1 MKIKKKEKSVLD
13 IIVAN
18 VITLIFILTFLLMVF
33 FVYCSMTNRMPT
45 VFGYHMLR
53 VVTGSMDPTYPEGSY
68 IVVKSTDTD
77 KLKVGEVISF
87 YSRDE
92 AIAGQINTHRIKEIK
107 NNNGTKSFVTKGDAN
122 PTQDPVEVQPE
133 DIVGKVIAH
142 ANIIDGIGKAIRN
155 PWVYLIIVIIPLS
168 VRFIIELKNVAV
180 AYLEYKKEKDNQ
192 QEIVKL
198 AQEQLEK
205 EKLKQGEAE
214 LNKEK
219 DEETGSSA
227 ENTDQAVK

>member
-33 FVYCSMTNRMPT
+33 FVYCSMTNRMAT

-92 AIAGQINTHRIKEIK
+92 AIAGQVNTHRIKEIK

-122 PTQDPVEVQPE
+122 PTQDPVEVRPE
-133 DIVGKVIAH
+133 DIVGKVVAH

-227 ENTDQAVK
+227 ENTD

>member
-92 AIAGQINTHRIKEIK
+92 AIAGQVNTHRIKEIK
-107 NNNGTKSFVTKGDAN
+107 NNNGTKLFVTKGDAN

-142 ANIIDGIGKAIRN
+142 ANVIDGIGKAIRN

-205 EKLKQGEAE
+205 EKLNQGEAE

-227 ENTDQAVK
+227 ENTD

>member
-92 AIAGQINTHRIKEIK
+92 AIAGQVNTHRIKEIK
-107 NNNGTKSFVTKGDAN
+107 NNNGTKLFVTKGDAN

-142 ANIIDGIGKAIRN
+142 ANIIDNIGKAIRN

-227 ENTDQAVK
+227 ENTD

>member
-87 YSRDE
+87 YS
-92 AIAGQINTHRIKEIK
+92 
-107 NNNGTKSFVTKGDAN
+107 
-122 PTQDPVEVQPE
+122 
-133 DIVGKVIAH
+133 IAH
-142 ANIIDGIGKAIRN
+142 
-155 PWVYLIIVIIPLS
+155 LILS
-168 VRFIIELKNVAV
+168 ILLQPKFLFIFLLLVC
-180 AYLEYKKEKDNQ
+180 
-192 QEIVKL
+192 
-198 AQEQLEK
+198 
-205 EKLKQGEAE
+205 
-214 LNKEK
+214 
-219 DEETGSSA
+219 
-227 ENTDQAVK
+227 

>member
-92 AIAGQINTHRIKEIK
+92 AIAGQVNTHRIKEIK
-107 NNNGTKSFVTKGDAN
+107 NNNGTKLFVTKGDAN

-142 ANIIDGIGKAIRN
+142 ANVIDGIGKAIRN

-227 ENTDQAVK
+227 ENTD

>member
-92 AIAGQINTHRIKEIK
+92 AIAGQVNTHRIKEIK

-122 PTQDPVEVQPE
+122 PTQDPVEVRPE
-133 DIVGKVIAH
+133 DIVGKVVAH

-227 ENTDQAVK
+227 ENTD

>member
-18 VITLIFILTFLLMVF
+18 VITLIFTLTFLLMVF

-92 AIAGQINTHRIKEIK
+92 AIAGQVNTHRIKEIK

-227 ENTDQAVK
+227 ENTD

>member
-13 IIVAN
+13 IIIAN
-18 VITLIFILTFLLMVF
+18 VITLIFTLTFLLMVF

-92 AIAGQINTHRIKEIK
+92 AIAGQVNTHRIKEIK

-227 ENTDQAVK
+227 ENTD

>member
-13 IIVAN
+13 IIIAN
-18 VITLIFILTFLLMVF
+18 VITLIFTLTFLLMVF

-92 AIAGQINTHRIKEIK
+92 AIAGQVNTHRIKEIK

-122 PTQDPVEVQPE
+122 PTQDPVKVQPE

-227 ENTDQAVK
+227 ENTD

>member
-13 IIVAN
+13 IIIAN

-92 AIAGQINTHRIKEIK
+92 AIAGQVNTHRIKEIK

>member
-92 AIAGQINTHRIKEIK
+92 AIAGQVNTHRIKEIK

-227 ENTDQAVK
+227 ENTD

>member
-18 VITLIFILTFLLMVF
+18 VITLIFTLTFLLMVF

-92 AIAGQINTHRIKEIK
+92 AIAGQVNTHRIKEIK

-133 DIVGKVIAH
+133 DIVGKVIVH

-227 ENTDQAVK
+227 ENTD

>member
-68 IVVKSTDTD
+68 IVVKSIDTD

-92 AIAGQINTHRIKEIK
+92 AIAGQVNTHRIKEIK

-205 EKLKQGEAE
+205 EKFKQGEAE

-227 ENTDQAVK
+227 ENTD

>member
-53 VVTGSMDPTYPEGSY
+53 VVTESMNPTYPEGSY

-92 AIAGQINTHRIKEIK
+92 AIAGQVNTHRIKEIK

-227 ENTDQAVK
+227 ENTD

>member
-53 VVTGSMDPTYPEGSY
+53 VVTESMEPTYPEGSY

-92 AIAGQINTHRIKEIK
+92 AIAGQVNTHRIKEIK

-142 ANIIDGIGKAIRN
+142 ANIIDGIGKAIRK

-180 AYLEYKKEKDNQ
+180 AYSEYKKEKDNQ

-205 EKLKQGEAE
+205 EKLKQGKAE

-227 ENTDQAVK
+227 ENTD